1 MEHLRKQYTY
11 FFGEIIH
18 QEKIF
23 QNYLFHFLNLSQQYL
38 FPEYY
43 TTMKTN
49 RIKVSVGF
57 FLRSNPLKINISN
70 EEERFNFNY

>member
-57 FLRSNPLKINISN
+57 FCDPIL
-70 EEERFNFNY
+70 

>member
-1 MEHLRKQYTY
+1 MEHLRKQYAY

-18 QEKIF
+18 PEKISQNFLYHF
-23 QNYLFHFLNLSQQYL
+23 QNLSQKYL

-43 TTMKTN
+43 TTMKN
-49 RIKVSVGF
+49 QQIQSFCWFFFELPSFKIK
-57 FLRSNPLKINISN
+57 ISN